1 MNQRIYTVDVL
12 QTGMQDVLDR
22 IASKENSY
30 AKAFDVCKNTT
41 IYTMDGQDLQVGDNN
56 EYMEDI
62 MPCLYNIV
70 SKVQEIISL
79 SVAKIDRIYIAGTGA
94 VINNIDLYFQE
105 FFKNTRCE
113 FLKPYFI
120 QDNVKINLKEY
131 IEVDSAIA
139 LGLTGAGGG
148 IPDINFK
155 EQSLNDGLPEGLRT
169 FLEDKLSLKIT
180 TGESWDNF
188 GKVMTRFTAAL
199 AIFAILY
206 CAASVALDRQ
216 IDLKKEQVRLA
227 KADSDKQIERIQSD
241 IENTKEKANTYATL
255 IKNLEDSSNAQAE
268 NNRNKNMIPTFL
280 TQLMGIIPKGVQITS
295 VENTT
300 DKHMVINAQSK
311 KYEQLG
317 YLKAKLREDGILVS
331 DTVVSTAGTK
341 DGDFV
346 KIKIEGDLP

>member
-1 MNQRIYTVDVL
+1 M
-12 QTGMQDVLDR
+12 
-22 IASKENSY
+22 
-30 AKAFDVCKNTT
+30 
-41 IYTMDGQDLQVGDNN
+41 
-56 EYMEDI
+56 
-62 MPCLYNIV
+62 
-70 SKVQEIISL
+70 
-79 SVAKIDRIYIAGTGA
+79 
-94 VINNIDLYFQE
+94 
-105 FFKNTRCE
+105 
-113 FLKPYFI
+113 
-120 QDNVKINLKEY
+120 
-131 IEVDSAIA
+131 
-139 LGLTGAGGG
+139 
-148 IPDINFK
+148 
-155 EQSLNDGLPEGLRT
+155 PEGLRT